1 MFDLMEMQR
10 TAQAGKTLKNQ
21 SQVQNHSAEEIHAE
35 ESDEEFRQLI
45 NAKRQ
50 KINFPPASA
59 KEQWEGLDSKIILQ
73 RDKLIGKST
82 LEHKL
87 TTFGDIIYQT
97 CVNTFGAKQHQAK
110 REPKK
115 SRRQREMETLRKQK
129 KNLRK
134 QMKSA
139 TEEEKNGLQELWRVQ
154 KEQLEAHLRKTYS
167 DPNREIPLSEPAG
180 LVWPATPGE
189 EFNSKPPSLKEINA
203 EVQKAGNKS
212 APGPNGVPYLL
223 YKRCPNVLKRL
234 HKILRGAWSN
244 LKISEQW
251 MSADGVYI
259 PKEQNSTE
267 INQFRPI
274 SLLNVE
280 GQIFFS
286 VMASCLTKYLTE
298 NGYINTSVQKG
309 GIPGVSG
316 CLEHAKMIW
325 EAIQRAKSEKLNL
338 DVIWLDLA
346 NAYGSVPHQMIQL
359 ALSMYHVPED
369 IQVMLDDYFSGF
381 RMRFS
386 TNSYTTD
393 WINLEIEIAMGCTIS
408 PILFVMAMEVILK
421 AAEDSAGPTNLGGGC
436 YMPPL
441 KAFMDDTTI
450 ICSKEDETRRMLER
464 LDLLMAWCTMKFKPK
479 KSRSLSVR
487 KGKIDAT
494 TIFTV
499 ASQQI
504 PTVSQEPVKSLG
516 RWYDSSMKDT
526 KRGLETV
533 ELATEDLLAINRY
546 GLQSKLKVWCLQFM
560 LIPKLLWPLLVYEI
574 CLTTVEAIEA
584 KINKFTRRWLGVPP
598 DLTDVAIYSR
608 KAKLRL
614 PLKSILEEYKCGKAR
629 LLSMLED
636 SDDPIVKTA

>member
-1 MFDLMEMQR
+1 M
-10 TAQAGKTLKNQ
+10 
-21 SQVQNHSAEEIHAE
+21 
-35 ESDEEFRQLI
+35 
-45 NAKRQ
+45 
-50 KINFPPASA
+50 
-59 KEQWEGLDSKIILQ
+59 
-73 RDKLIGKST
+73 
-82 LEHKL
+82 
-87 TTFGDIIYQT
+87 
-97 CVNTFGAKQHQAK
+97 
-110 REPKK
+110 
-115 SRRQREMETLRKQK
+115 
-129 KNLRK
+129 
-134 QMKSA
+134 
-139 TEEEKNGLQELWRVQ
+139 
-154 KEQLEAHLRKTYS
+154 
-167 DPNREIPLSEPAG
+167 
-180 LVWPATPGE
+180 WPATPGE

-203 EVQKAGNKS
+203 EVQKARTKS

-381 RMRFS
+381 RIRFS

-494 TIFTV
+494 TKFTV

-516 RWYDSSMKDT
+516 RWYDSFMKDT

-533 ELATEDLLAINRY
+533 ELATEDLLAITRY

-560 LIPKLLWPLLVYEI
+560 LIPKLL
-574 CLTTVEAIEA
+574 
-584 KINKFTRRWLGVPP
+584 
-598 DLTDVAIYSR
+598 
-608 KAKLRL
+608 
-614 PLKSILEEYKCGKAR
+614 
-629 LLSMLED
+629 
-636 SDDPIVKTA
+636 

>member
-1 MFDLMEMQR
+1 M
-10 TAQAGKTLKNQ
+10 
-21 SQVQNHSAEEIHAE
+21 
-35 ESDEEFRQLI
+35 
-45 NAKRQ
+45 
-50 KINFPPASA
+50 
-59 KEQWEGLDSKIILQ
+59 
-73 RDKLIGKST
+73 
-82 LEHKL
+82 
-87 TTFGDIIYQT
+87 
-97 CVNTFGAKQHQAK
+97 
-110 REPKK
+110 
-115 SRRQREMETLRKQK
+115 
-129 KNLRK
+129 
-134 QMKSA
+134 
-139 TEEEKNGLQELWRVQ
+139 
-154 KEQLEAHLRKTYS
+154 
-167 DPNREIPLSEPAG
+167 
-180 LVWPATPGE
+180 
-189 EFNSKPPSLKEINA
+189 
-203 EVQKAGNKS
+203 QKARAKS

-234 HKILRGAWSN
+234 HKVLRGAWSN

-280 GQIFFS
+280 GKIFFS
-286 VMASCLTKYLTE
+286 VMASRFTKYLTE
-298 NGYINTSVQKG
+298 NGYTNTSVQKG

-316 CLEHAKMIW
+316 CLEHAPMIW

-346 NAYGSVPHQMIQL
+346 KAYGSVPHQMIQL
-359 ALSMYHVPED
+359 ALRMYHVPED

-393 WINLEIEIAMGCTIS
+393 WINLEIGIAMGCTIS

-421 AAEDSAGPTNLGGGC
+421 AAEDSAGPANLGGGC

-441 KAFMDDTTI
+441 KAFIDDTTI

-464 LDLLMAWCTMKFKPK
+464 RDVLMAWCRMKFKPK

-533 ELATEDLLAINRY
+533 ELATEGLLAINRC
-546 GLQSKLKVWCLQFM
+546 GLQGKLKVWCLQFM
-560 LIPKLLWPLLVYEI
+560 LIPKLLCPLLVYEI
-574 CLTTVEAIEA
+574 CSTTVETIEA
-584 KINKFTRRWLGVPP
+584 KINKFTRRWLG
-598 DLTDVAIYSR
+598 DLYLIS
-608 KAKLRL
+608 L
-614 PLKSILEEYKCGKAR
+614 
-629 LLSMLED
+629 ML
-636 SDDPIVKTA
+636 